1 MADFKDDH
9 FRTFASSLEHEIA
22 KYGEADVGF
31 DERQKAQVELLV
43 ALEAEFRQ
51 TLIAHRWGP
60 STYKDFVK
68 FICDKK
74 ANILAAR
81 PYFRE
86 RQEVFT
92 KHIAQALKNRDA
104 EALYP
109 FAFNYQFV
117 LFAMKSRQWKSNR
130 MGTPIV
136 ELADKITAARVEI
149 VETNMPL
156 AISRARIFSKHA
168 SLGAL
173 SYMDLVQISCE
184 GLMSAVDKYVLPFS
198 TSFRNVIIG
207 RIVGN
212 FIEHNSATMLHFYP
226 VDKRK
231 LYRANKHS
239 GRVVDIEIDDL
250 VEQVNRG
257 KKALHHTDAGEI
269 ADIMLAA
276 SCVSLE
282 VPAGDDREGGNPGG
296 SGLYPRVE
304 SGQWAVAPEDQRP
317 DVLAENNDSIAQLSQ
332 ALGQLSIYERKI
344 LRLRG
349 VELANVSL

>member
-22 KYGEADVGF
+22 KYGEVDMDF
-31 DERQKAQVELLV
+31 DERQKTQVELLV

-68 FICDKK
+68 LICDDK

-86 RQEVFT
+86 RQQIFT
-92 KHIAQALKNRDA
+92 THIAPALKARDA

-117 LFAMKSRQWKSNR
+117 LFAMKSRQWERNR

-136 ELADKITAARVEI
+136 ELARRITVARLQL

-168 SLGAL
+168 SVGAL

-231 LYRANKHS
+231 IYRANKHS
-239 GRVVDIEIDDL
+239 GRVVDIGIDDL
-250 VEQVNRG
+250 VEQVNMG

-269 ADIMLAA
+269 ADLMLAS

-282 VPAGDDREGGNPGG
+282 QPGDKHAEAAGVDVIGRPTSMSN
-296 SGLYPRVE
+296 
-304 SGQWAVAPEDQRP
+304 QWAVAPEEQRP
-317 DVLAENNDSIAQLSQ
+317 DIQAENNNALARLVQ
-332 ALGQLSIYERKI
+332 ALGNLSVYERKL

-349 VELANVSL
+349 VEFSNVSL